1 MDESDIMTE
10 IASLILIGVVISVLI
25 LAVKSG
31 LGCGLS
37 NLKRKEIFYIAASYF
52 AFSIF
57 IGFLI
62 LAIPFES
69 TQKFLGFGLLAHVI
83 MAIGMIW
90 MGLHTIKEWESKKR
104 DVSRKAF
111 LWLSVPCP
119 ACLVATFLACF
130 MLTEFADF
138 NDFLVGP
145 AVGALFFVGIT
156 VTAFSSNKFSD
167 SPSTL
172 GNVMMFIGLFYIL
185 SILIIPAYIQSKS
198 VTVSE
203 IPMELDKIAISLIF
217 MVSFILIGFFGRT
230 KWKSHLQ

>member
-1 MDESDIMTE
+1 MNTSNIMTE
-10 IASLILIGVVISVLI
+10 ITSLVLIGVVISVLI
-25 LAVKSG
+25 LSVKSG

-37 NLKRKEIFYIAASYF
+37 NLKRREIFFIAASYF

-69 TQKFLGFGLLAHVI
+69 TQKVLGFGLLAHVI

-104 DVSRKAF
+104 DVSRRAF

-119 ACLVATFLACF
+119 ACLAATFLACF
-130 MLTEFADF
+130 MLTELADF

-156 VTAFSSNKFSD
+156 VTAFSANNFGD
-167 SPSTL
+167 TPSTL
-172 GNVMMFIGLFYIL
+172 GNVMIFIGLFYIL

-198 VTVSE
+198 VMVSE

-217 MVSFILIGFFGRT
+217 MASFIIIGFLGRT

>member
-10 IASLILIGVVISVLI
+10 ITSLILIGVVISVLI

-37 NLKRKEIFYIAASYF
+37 NLKRKEVFYIAASYF

-104 DVSRKAF
+104 DVSRRAF

-167 SPSTL
+167 TPSTL
-172 GNVMMFIGLFYIL
+172 GNVMMFIGLF
-185 SILIIPAYIQSKS
+185 SYIQSKS